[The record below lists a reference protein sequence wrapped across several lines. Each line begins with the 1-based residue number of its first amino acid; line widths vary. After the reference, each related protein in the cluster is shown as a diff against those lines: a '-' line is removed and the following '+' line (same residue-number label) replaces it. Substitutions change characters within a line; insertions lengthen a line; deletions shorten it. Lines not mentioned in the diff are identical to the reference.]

1 MTFSCSQNHFNAAD
15 SRFCRICGEPLPVQ
29 ASQEPKARELLGW
42 RYQVLSELG
51 QGGFGR
57 TYLAQD
63 SNRFNEPCVLKEFA
77 PQVEGE
83 AALQKAEELF
93 AREAGTL
100 YQLQHPQIPRFR
112 ELFRAEWQGRD
123 RLFLV
128 QDYVEGQ
135 TYQEILQT
143 RQPQGQSFSEAEIT
157 ELLLQLLPVL
167 DYIHTFG
174 VIHRDISPDNLI
186 LRQSDRLPVLI
197 DYGGV
202 KQVAARVASIS
213 QRVAVPVVQPGSI
226 TRLGKVGYAP
236 AEQLDHGEVHPHSD
250 LYALAVTS
258 LVLLTGQ
265 EPQALFT
272 AKGDRTRWQRSL
284 KLSPS
289 FTNVLTKMLD
299 PYPGRRYQSA
309 PEVMQAL
316 GKEIEFQPSGQ
327 PHKSIPAFTP
337 DPATRVVSPARA
349 QTSPVLPAAQPN
361 TPKSAAKPTVRKQSG
376 VGRSLAGLALL
387 IAMVGVGWWAGVKW
401 LAPALRSKL
410 PEIIRSTGNQVKPPV
425 KAIAQTQSP
434 DFSKSEQSR
443 KQQIQKER
451 EQLGIDSPFLVN
463 LVNQAFYT
471 QYPELKGQKLGM
483 GAADAQLRTQWDQL
497 ALQYL
502 EQLQGLSSEARSRL
516 GQYTDGDVRDRQA
529 AAAQLNLSSR
539 ALNDLTDAQFFHW
552 FPTVSRQGNLLSQP
566 MGQVW
571 QAIAVDKLQALRSG
585 DALERIEF
593 PADQFSHQVN
603 GTLKP
608 GQSKAYLANFTQNQA
623 LQLKLQ
629 AAGSTR
635 LSVYPP
641 SSKTDALLE
650 DSANTNWSG
659 KLPDTG
665 LYEITIAS
673 DSQNSVSYTLDLA
686 AAEDMT
692 VNPSAVP
699 EN

>member
-1 MTFSCSQNHFNAAD
+1 MT
-15 SRFCRICGEPLPVQ
+15 G
-29 ASQEPKARELLGW
+29 LLGW
-42 RYQVLSELG
+42 RYKVLSELG

-135 TYQEILQT
+135 TYQEISQT
-143 RQPQGQSFSEAEIT
+143 RQQQGQSFSEAEVT

-167 DYIHTFG
+167 DYIHTAG
-174 VIHRDISPDNLI
+174 VIHRDISPDNLM
-186 LRQSDRLPVLI
+186 LRQTDGLPVLI

-213 QRVAVPVVQPGSI
+213 QRVAAPVVQPGAI
-226 TRLGKVGYAP
+226 TRLGKAGYAP

-265 EPQALFT
+265 EPQILFT
-272 AKGDRTRWQRSL
+272 SKGDRTRWQRSL
-284 KLSPS
+284 HLSPTL
-289 FTNVLTKMLD
+289 TNALTKMLD

-316 GKEIEFQPSGQ
+316 GNAIAFKPSGQ
-327 PHKSIPAFTP
+327 PGQPAIPAFTP
-337 DPATRVVSPARA
+337 DPATRVVSPARV
-349 QTSPVLPAAQPN
+349 QTIPVLPAKPN
-361 TPKSAAKPTVRKQSG
+361 TPKPAVRKQSG
-376 VGRSLAGLALL
+376 VGRSLAGLVLL
-387 IAMVGVGWWAGVKW
+387 FTMIGIGWWAGVKW

-410 PEIIRSTGNQVKPPV
+410 PEIIQSTGNRAKPTVKPITANP
-425 KAIAQTQSP
+425 QEP
-434 DFSKSEQSR
+434 DFSQSEQSR
-443 KQQIQKER
+443 KQQIQDLR

-463 LVNQAFYT
+463 LVNQSFYAKH
-471 QYPELKGQKLGM
+471 PELNGQKLDA
-483 GAADAQLRTQWDQL
+483 GAADARLRTEWDQL
-497 ALQYL
+497 AVQSLD
-502 EQLQGLSSEARSRL
+502 QLQGLSSEARSLL
-516 GQYTDGDVRDRQA
+516 GQYTGENVRDRQA
-529 AAAQLNLSSR
+529 AAAQLNLSGR

-552 FPTVSRQGNLLSQP
+552 FPAVSRQGNLLNQP
-566 MGQVW
+566 VGQVW
-571 QAIAVDKLQALRSG
+571 QAIAVDKLKALRSG

-593 PADQFSHQVN
+593 PAENFSHQVS

-641 SSKTDALLE
+641 SSKSRALLE
-650 DSANTNWSG
+650 DSTSTNWSG
-659 KLPDTG
+659 KLTETG
-665 LYEITIAS
+665 LYEITVVA
-673 DSQNSVSYTLDLA
+673 DGKNAVNYTLDLA
-686 AAEDMT
+686 AADKMKANSGQ
-692 VNPSAVP
+692 VL

>member
-1 MTFSCSQNHFNAAD
+1 MTSCSQNHSNAAD
-15 SRFCRICGEPLPVQ
+15 SRFCRICGEALPAQ
-29 ASQEPKARELLGW
+29 TSPKAGELLGW
-42 RYQVLSELG
+42 RYKVLSELG

-93 AREAGTL
+93 EREAGTL

-135 TYQEILQT
+135 TYQELSQT
-143 RQPQGQSFSEAEIT
+143 RQHQGQSFSEAEVT
-157 ELLLQLLPVL
+157 DLLLQLLPVL
-167 DYIHTFG
+167 DYIHTAG

-213 QRVAVPVVQPGSI
+213 QRVVAPVVQPIAI
-226 TRLGKVGYAP
+226 TRLGKLGYAP

-265 EPQALFT
+265 EPQTLF

-284 KLSPS
+284 HLSPRL
-289 FTNVLTKMLD
+289 TQVLTKMLD

-316 GKEIEFQPSGQ
+316 GQAIEFQPSGQ

-349 QTSPVLPAAQPN
+349 QTIPVLSAKPN
-361 TPKSAAKPTVRKQSG
+361 TPKPVVKKQAG

-387 IAMVGVGWWAGVKW
+387 IGMIGVGWWAGVKW

-410 PEIIRSTGNQVKPPV
+410 PEIIRSTGNQAKP
-425 KAIAQTQSP
+425 IAQSNSSNPKAP
-434 DFSKSEQSR
+434 DFSQSEQSR
-443 KQQIQKER
+443 KQQIQDR
-451 EQLGIDSPFLVN
+451 QAQLGIDSPFLVN
-463 LVNQAFYT
+463 LVNQSFYAKH
-471 QYPELKGQKLGM
+471 PELNGQKLGT
-483 GAADAQLRTQWDQL
+483 GAADARFRTEWDKL
-497 ALQYL
+497 ALQSL
-502 EQLQGLSSEARSRL
+502 DQLQGLSSEARSRL
-516 GQYTDGDVRDRQA
+516 GQYTAANVRDRQAA

-552 FPTVSRQGNLLSQP
+552 FPAVSRQGNLLNQAV
-566 MGQVW
+566 GQVW
-571 QAIAVDKLQALRSG
+571 QAIAVDKLKALRSG

-593 PADQFSHQVN
+593 PAENFSHQVN

-608 GQSKAYLANFTQNQA
+608 GQSKAYLASFTQNQA

-629 AAGSTR
+629 AAGSTL

-641 SSKTDALLE
+641 SSKTSALLE
-650 DSANTNWSG
+650 DSTRTNWSG

-673 DSQNSVSYTLDLA
+673 DGQNSVSYTLNLA
-686 AAEDMT
+686 AADDVT
-692 VNPSAVP
+692 VNPGVVP

>member
-1 MTFSCSQNHFNAAD
+1 MTSCSQNHSNAAD
-15 SRFCRICGEPLPVQ
+15 SRFCRICGEALPAQ
-29 ASQEPKARELLGW
+29 TSPKAGELLGW
-42 RYQVLSELG
+42 RYKVLSELG

-93 AREAGTL
+93 EREAGTL

-135 TYQEILQT
+135 TYQELSQT
-143 RQPQGQSFSEAEIT
+143 RQHQGQSFSEAEVT

-167 DYIHTFG
+167 DYIHTAG

-213 QRVAVPVVQPGSI
+213 QRVVAPVVQPIAI
-226 TRLGKVGYAP
+226 TRLGKLGYAP

-265 EPQALFT
+265 EPQTLF

-284 KLSPS
+284 HLSPRL
-289 FTNVLTKMLD
+289 TQVLTKMLD

-316 GKEIEFQPSGQ
+316 GQAIEFQPSGQ

-349 QTSPVLPAAQPN
+349 QTIPVLSAKPN
-361 TPKSAAKPTVRKQSG
+361 TPKPVVKKQAG

-387 IAMVGVGWWAGVKW
+387 IGMIGVGWWAGVKW

-410 PEIIRSTGNQVKPPV
+410 PEIIRSTGNQAKP
-425 KAIAQTQSP
+425 IAQSNSSNPKAP
-434 DFSKSEQSR
+434 DFSQSEQSR
-443 KQQIQKER
+443 KQQIQDR
-451 EQLGIDSPFLVN
+451 QAQLGIDSPFLVN
-463 LVNQAFYT
+463 LVNQSFYAKH
-471 QYPELKGQKLGM
+471 PELNGQKLGT
-483 GAADAQLRTQWDQL
+483 GAADARFRTEWDKL
-497 ALQYL
+497 ALQSL
-502 EQLQGLSSEARSRL
+502 DQLQGLSSEARSRL
-516 GQYTDGDVRDRQA
+516 GQYTAANVRDRQA

-552 FPTVSRQGNLLSQP
+552 FPAVSRQGNLLNQAV
-566 MGQVW
+566 GQVW
-571 QAIAVDKLQALRSG
+571 QAIAVDKLKALRSG

-593 PADQFSHQVN
+593 PAENFSHQVS

-608 GQSKAYLANFTQNQA
+608 GQSKAYLASFTQNQA

-629 AAGSTR
+629 AAGSTL
-635 LSVYPP
+635 LSLYPP
-641 SSKTDALLE
+641 SSKTSALLE
-650 DSANTNWSG
+650 DSTRTNWSG

-673 DSQNSVSYTLDLA
+673 DGQNSVSYTLNLA
-686 AAEDMT
+686 AADH
-692 VNPSAVP
+692 VNL
-699 EN
+699 N

>member
-1 MTFSCSQNHFNAAD
+1 MTSCSQNHSNAAD
-15 SRFCRICGEPLPVQ
+15 SRFCRICGEALPAQ
-29 ASQEPKARELLGW
+29 ASPKAGELLSW
-42 RYQVLSELG
+42 RYRVLSELG

-93 AREAGTL
+93 EREAGTL

-135 TYQEILQT
+135 TYQELSQT
-143 RQPQGQSFSEAEIT
+143 RQQQGQSFSEAEVT
-157 ELLLQLLPVL
+157 DLLLQLLPVL
-167 DYIHTFG
+167 DYIHTAG

-213 QRVAVPVVQPGSI
+213 QRVAAPVVQPGSI
-226 TRLGKVGYAP
+226 TRLGKLGYAP

-265 EPQALFT
+265 EPQTLLT

-284 KLSPS
+284 NLSPRL
-289 FTNVLTKMLD
+289 TQVLTKMLD

-316 GKEIEFQPSGQ
+316 GKAIEFHPSGQ
-327 PHKSIPAFTP
+327 PHKSIPAFMP

-349 QTSPVLPAAQPN
+349 QTIPVLSAKPN
-361 TPKSAAKPTVRKQSG
+361 TPKPVVKPQSG
-376 VGRSLAGLALL
+376 VGRSLAGLVLL
-387 IAMVGVGWWAGVKW
+387 FGMIGVGWWAGVKW

-410 PEIIRSTGNQVKPPV
+410 PEIIRSTGNQIKPPV
-425 KAIAQTQSP
+425 KAIAPTQLP
-434 DFSKSEQSR
+434 DFSNSEQSR
-443 KQQIQKER
+443 KQQIQAR
-451 EQLGIDSPFLVN
+451 QDQLGIDSPFLVN
-463 LVNQAFYT
+463 LVNQAFYAKH
-471 QYPELKGQKLGM
+471 PELNGQKLGT
-483 GAADAQLRTQWDQL
+483 GAADSGLRAEWDEL
-497 ALQYL
+497 ALQFL
-502 EQLQGLSSEARSRL
+502 DQLQGLSSEARSRL

-552 FPTVSRQGNLLSQP
+552 FPAVSRQGNLLNQP

-585 DALERIEF
+585 NALERIEF
-593 PADQFSHQVN
+593 PADQSSYQVN

-608 GQSKAYLANFTQNQA
+608 GQSKAYLASFTQNQA

-641 SSKTDALLE
+641 SRKATAILE
-650 DSANTNWSG
+650 DSTDTNWSG
-659 KLPDTG
+659 KLTETG

-673 DSQNSVSYTLDLA
+673 DSQNSVTYTLDLA
-686 AAEDMT
+686 AADEMT

>member
-1 MTFSCSQNHFNAAD
+1 MTSCSQNHSNAAD
-15 SRFCRICGEPLPVQ
+15 SRFCRICGEALPAQ
-29 ASQEPKARELLGW
+29 TSPKAGELLGW
-42 RYQVLSELG
+42 RYKVLSELG

-93 AREAGTL
+93 EREAGTL

-135 TYQEILQT
+135 TYQELSQT
-143 RQPQGQSFSEAEIT
+143 RQHQGQSFSEAEVT

-167 DYIHTFG
+167 DYIHTAG

-213 QRVAVPVVQPGSI
+213 QRVVAPVVQPIAI
-226 TRLGKVGYAP
+226 TRLGKLGYAP

-265 EPQALFT
+265 EPQTLF

-284 KLSPS
+284 HLSPRL
-289 FTNVLTKMLD
+289 TQVLTKMLD

-316 GKEIEFQPSGQ
+316 GQAIEFQPSGQ

-349 QTSPVLPAAQPN
+349 QTIPVLSAKPN
-361 TPKSAAKPTVRKQSG
+361 TPKPVVKKQAG

-387 IAMVGVGWWAGVKW
+387 IGMIGVGWWAGVKW

-410 PEIIRSTGNQVKPPV
+410 PEIIRSTGNQAKP
-425 KAIAQTQSP
+425 IAQSNSSNPKAP
-434 DFSKSEQSR
+434 DFSQSEQSR
-443 KQQIQKER
+443 KQQIQDR
-451 EQLGIDSPFLVN
+451 QAQLGIDSPFLVN
-463 LVNQAFYT
+463 LVNQSFYAEH
-471 QYPELKGQKLGM
+471 PELNGQKLGT
-483 GAADAQLRTQWDQL
+483 GAADARFRTEWDKL
-497 ALQYL
+497 ALQSL
-502 EQLQGLSSEARSRL
+502 DQLQGLSSEARSRL
-516 GQYTDGDVRDRQA
+516 GQYTAANVRDRQA

-552 FPTVSRQGNLLSQP
+552 FPAVSRQGNLLNQAV
-566 MGQVW
+566 GQVW
-571 QAIAVDKLQALRSG
+571 QAIAVDKLKALRSG

-593 PADQFSHQVN
+593 PTDQFSHQVS

-608 GQSKAYLANFTQNQA
+608 GQSKAYLASFTQNQA

-629 AAGSTR
+629 AAGSTL
-635 LSVYPP
+635 LSLYPP
-641 SSKTDALLE
+641 SSKTSALLE
-650 DSANTNWSG
+650 DSTRTNWSG

-673 DSQNSVSYTLDLA
+673 DGQNSVSYTLNLA
-686 AAEDMT
+686 AADH
-692 VNPSAVP
+692 VNL
-699 EN
+699 N

>member
-1 MTFSCSQNHFNAAD
+1 MTFSCSQNHLNAAD
-15 SRFCRICGEPLPVQ
+15 SRFCRICGEPLPPTQ
-29 ASQEPKARELLGW
+29 SSPKLVAGELLSW

-63 SNRFNEPCVLKEFA
+63 ANRFNESCVLKEFA

-100 YQLQHPQIPRFR
+100 YQLQHSQIPRFR

-135 TYQEILQT
+135 TYQELLQT
-143 RQPQGQSFSEAEIT
+143 RQQQRQSFSETEIT
-157 ELLLQLLPVL
+157 NLLLQLLPVL
-167 DYIHTFG
+167 DYIHTAG

-186 LRQSDRLPVLI
+186 LRQTDRLPVLI

-213 QRVAVPVVQPGSI
+213 QRVAVPMVQSGAI

-258 LVLLTGQ
+258 LVLLSGQ
-265 EPQALFT
+265 EPQTLFT
-272 AKGDRTRWQRSL
+272 AKGDRTRWQQSL
-284 KLSPS
+284 HLSPNL
-289 FTNVLTKMLD
+289 TKVLTKMLD
-299 PYPGRRYQSA
+299 PYPSRRYQSA
-309 PEVMQAL
+309 QEVMQAL
-316 GKEIEFQPSGQ
+316 GKAIEFKPSGQ
-327 PHKSIPAFTP
+327 PYSPSIPAFTP
-337 DPATRVVSPARA
+337 DPATKVVSPARA
-349 QTSPVLPAAQPN
+349 QTIPVLQAKPN
-361 TPKSAAKPTVRKQSG
+361 TPRPAVRKQFGS

-387 IAMVGVGWWAGVKW
+387 ITMIGVGWWAGVKW
-401 LAPALRSKL
+401 LAPALKSKL

-425 KAIAQTQSP
+425 KAIAQTRQETV
-434 DFSKSEQSR
+434 FSKSEQSR
-443 KQQIQKER
+443 KQQIQDR
-451 EQLGIDSPFLVN
+451 LDQLGINSPFLVN
-463 LVNQAFYT
+463 LVNQAFYAKH
-471 QYPELKGQKLGM
+471 PELKGQKLGT
-483 GAADAQLRTQWDQL
+483 GTADSGLRTDWDEL
-497 ALQYL
+497 ALQCL
-502 EQLQGLSSEARSRL
+502 DELQGLSAEARSRL
-516 GQYTDGDVRDRQA
+516 GQYTEEDVRDRQA
-529 AAAQLNLSSR
+529 AAAQLNLSGR

-552 FPTVSRQGNLLSQP
+552 FPTVSRQGNLLNQP
-566 MGQVW
+566 MGQIW
-571 QAIAVDKLQALRSG
+571 QAIAVDKLNALRSG
-585 DALERIEF
+585 AALERIEF
-593 PADQFSHQVN
+593 PSEHFSHQVS

-623 LQLKLQ
+623 LRLKLQ

-635 LSVYPP
+635 LSFYPP
-641 SSKTDALLE
+641 SSKASALLE
-650 DSANTNWSG
+650 DSANPNWSG

-665 LYEITIAS
+665 VYEITIVS
-673 DSQNSVSYTLDLA
+673 DSQDVVNYTLDLA
-686 AAEDMT
+686 AADEMT
-692 VNPSAVP
+692 VNPGAVP

>member
-1 MTFSCSQNHFNAAD
+1 MTSCSQNHSNAAD
-15 SRFCRICGEPLPVQ
+15 SRFCRICGEALPAQ
-29 ASQEPKARELLGW
+29 TSPKAGELLGW
-42 RYQVLSELG
+42 RYKVLSELG

-93 AREAGTL
+93 EREAGTL

-135 TYQEILQT
+135 TYQELSQT
-143 RQPQGQSFSEAEIT
+143 RQHQGQSFSEAEVT
-157 ELLLQLLPVL
+157 DLLLQLLPVL
-167 DYIHTFG
+167 DYIHTAG

-213 QRVAVPVVQPGSI
+213 QRVVAPVVQPIAI
-226 TRLGKVGYAP
+226 TRLGKLGYAP

-265 EPQALFT
+265 EPQTLF

-284 KLSPS
+284 HLSPRL
-289 FTNVLTKMLD
+289 TQVLTKMLD

-316 GKEIEFQPSGQ
+316 GQAIEFQPSGQ

-349 QTSPVLPAAQPN
+349 QTIPVLSAKPN
-361 TPKSAAKPTVRKQSG
+361 TPKPVVKKQAG

-387 IAMVGVGWWAGVKW
+387 IGMIGVGWWAGVKW

-410 PEIIRSTGNQVKPPV
+410 PEIIRSTGNQAKP
-425 KAIAQTQSP
+425 IAQSNSSNPKAP
-434 DFSKSEQSR
+434 DFSQSEQSR
-443 KQQIQKER
+443 KQQIQDR
-451 EQLGIDSPFLVN
+451 QAQLGIDSPFLVN
-463 LVNQAFYT
+463 LVNQSFYAKH
-471 QYPELKGQKLGM
+471 PELNGQKLGT
-483 GAADAQLRTQWDQL
+483 GAADARFRTEWDKL
-497 ALQYL
+497 ALQSL
-502 EQLQGLSSEARSRL
+502 DQLQGLSSEARSRL
-516 GQYTDGDVRDRQA
+516 GQYTAANVRDRQA

-552 FPTVSRQGNLLSQP
+552 FPAVSRQGNLLNQAV
-566 MGQVW
+566 GQVW
-571 QAIAVDKLQALRSG
+571 QAIAVDKLNALRSG

-593 PADQFSHQVN
+593 PAETFSHQVS

-608 GQSKAYLANFTQNQA
+608 GQSKAYLASFTQNQA

-629 AAGSTR
+629 AAGSTL
-635 LSVYPP
+635 LSLYPP
-641 SSKTDALLE
+641 SSKTSALLE
-650 DSANTNWSG
+650 DSTRTNWSG

-673 DSQNSVSYTLDLA
+673 DGQNSVSYTLNLA
-686 AAEDMT
+686 AADDVT
-692 VNPSAVP
+692 VNPGVVP

>member
-1 MTFSCSQNHFNAAD
+1 MTSCSQNHSNAAD
-15 SRFCRICGEPLPVQ
+15 SRFCRICGEALPAQ
-29 ASQEPKARELLGW
+29 TSPKAGELLGW
-42 RYQVLSELG
+42 RYKVLSELG

-93 AREAGTL
+93 EREAGTL

-135 TYQEILQT
+135 TYQELSQT
-143 RQPQGQSFSEAEIT
+143 RQHQGQSFSEAEVT
-157 ELLLQLLPVL
+157 DLLLQLLPVL
-167 DYIHTFG
+167 DYIHTAG

-213 QRVAVPVVQPGSI
+213 QRVVAPVVQPIAI
-226 TRLGKVGYAP
+226 TRLGKLGYAP

-265 EPQALFT
+265 EPQTLF

-284 KLSPS
+284 HLSPRL
-289 FTNVLTKMLD
+289 TQVLTKMLD

-316 GKEIEFQPSGQ
+316 GQAIEFQPSGQ

-349 QTSPVLPAAQPN
+349 QTIPVLSAKPN
-361 TPKSAAKPTVRKQSG
+361 TPKPVVKKQAG

-387 IAMVGVGWWAGVKW
+387 IGMIGVGWWAGVKW

-410 PEIIRSTGNQVKPPV
+410 PEIIRSTGNQAKP
-425 KAIAQTQSP
+425 IAQSNSSNPKAP
-434 DFSKSEQSR
+434 DFSQSEQSR
-443 KQQIQKER
+443 KQQIQDR
-451 EQLGIDSPFLVN
+451 QAQLGIDSPFLVN
-463 LVNQAFYT
+463 LVNQSFYAKH
-471 QYPELKGQKLGM
+471 PELNGQKLGT
-483 GAADAQLRTQWDQL
+483 GAADARFRTEWDKL
-497 ALQYL
+497 ALQSL
-502 EQLQGLSSEARSRL
+502 DQLQGLSSEARSRL
-516 GQYTDGDVRDRQA
+516 GQYTAANVRDRQA

-552 FPTVSRQGNLLSQP
+552 FPAVSRQGNLLNQAV
-566 MGQVW
+566 GQVW

-593 PADQFSHQVN
+593 PAENFSHQVS

-608 GQSKAYLANFTQNQA
+608 GQSKAYLASFTQNQA

-629 AAGSTR
+629 AAGSTL
-635 LSVYPP
+635 LSLYPP
-641 SSKTDALLE
+641 SSKTSALLE
-650 DSANTNWSG
+650 DSTRTNWSG

-673 DSQNSVSYTLDLA
+673 DGQNSVSYTLNLA
-686 AAEDMT
+686 AADDVT
-692 VNPSAVP
+692 VNPGVVP

>member
-1 MTFSCSQNHFNAAD
+1 MTFYCSQNHLNAAD
-15 SRFCRICGEPLPVQ
+15 SRFCRICGEPLPKQ
-29 ASQEPKARELLGW
+29 ASPNPMTGLLGW
-42 RYQVLSELG
+42 RYKVLSELG

-135 TYQEILQT
+135 TYQEISQT
-143 RQPQGQSFSEAEIT
+143 RQQQGQSFSEAEVT

-167 DYIHTFG
+167 DYIHTAG
-174 VIHRDISPDNLI
+174 VIHRDISPDNLM
-186 LRQSDRLPVLI
+186 LRQTDGLPVLI

-213 QRVAVPVVQPGSI
+213 QRVAAPVVQPGAI
-226 TRLGKVGYAP
+226 TRLGKAGYAP

-258 LVLLTGQ
+258 LVLLTGK
-265 EPQALFT
+265 EPQILFT
-272 AKGDRTRWQRSL
+272 SKGDRTRWQRSL
-284 KLSPS
+284 HLSPTL
-289 FTNVLTKMLD
+289 TNALTKMLD

-316 GKEIEFQPSGQ
+316 GNAIAFKPSGQ
-327 PHKSIPAFTP
+327 PGQPAIPAFTP
-337 DPATRVVSPARA
+337 DPATRVVSPARV
-349 QTSPVLPAAQPN
+349 QTIPVLPAKPN
-361 TPKSAAKPTVRKQSG
+361 TPKPAARKQSG
-376 VGRSLAGLALL
+376 VGRSLAGLVLL
-387 IAMVGVGWWAGVKW
+387 FTMIGIGWWAGVKW

-410 PEIIRSTGNQVKPPV
+410 PEIIQSTGNRAKPTVKPITANP
-425 KAIAQTQSP
+425 QEP
-434 DFSKSEQSR
+434 DFSQSEQSR
-443 KQQIQKER
+443 KQQIQDLR

-463 LVNQAFYT
+463 LVNQSFYAKH
-471 QYPELKGQKLGM
+471 PELNGQKLDA
-483 GAADAQLRTQWDQL
+483 GAADARLRTEWDQL
-497 ALQYL
+497 AVQSLD
-502 EQLQGLSSEARSRL
+502 QLQGLSSEARSLL
-516 GQYTDGDVRDRQA
+516 GQYTGENVRDRQA
-529 AAAQLNLSSR
+529 AAAQLNLSGR

-552 FPTVSRQGNLLSQP
+552 FPAVSRQGNLLNQP
-566 MGQVW
+566 VGQVW
-571 QAIAVDKLQALRSG
+571 QAIAVDKLKALRSG

-593 PADQFSHQVN
+593 PAENFSHQVS

-641 SSKTDALLE
+641 SSKSRALLE
-650 DSANTNWSG
+650 DSTSTNWSG
-659 KLPDTG
+659 KLTETG
-665 LYEITIAS
+665 LYEITVVA
-673 DSQNSVSYTLDLA
+673 DGKNAVNYTLDLA
-686 AAEDMT
+686 AADKMKANSGQ
-692 VNPSAVP
+692 VL

>member
-1 MTFSCSQNHFNAAD
+1 MTSCSQNHSNAAD
-15 SRFCRICGEPLPVQ
+15 SRFCRICGEALPAQ
-29 ASQEPKARELLGW
+29 TSPKAGELLGW
-42 RYQVLSELG
+42 RYKVLSELG

-93 AREAGTL
+93 EREAGTL

-135 TYQEILQT
+135 TYQELSQT
-143 RQPQGQSFSEAEIT
+143 RQHQGQSFSEAEVT
-157 ELLLQLLPVL
+157 DLLLQLLPVL
-167 DYIHTFG
+167 DYIHTAG

-213 QRVAVPVVQPGSI
+213 QRVVAPVVQPIAI
-226 TRLGKVGYAP
+226 TRLGKLGYAP

-265 EPQALFT
+265 EPQTLF

-284 KLSPS
+284 HLSPRL
-289 FTNVLTKMLD
+289 TQVLTKMLD

-316 GKEIEFQPSGQ
+316 GQAIEFQPSGQ

-349 QTSPVLPAAQPN
+349 QTIPVLSAKPN
-361 TPKSAAKPTVRKQSG
+361 TPKPVVKKQAG

-387 IAMVGVGWWAGVKW
+387 IGMIGVGWWAGVKW

-410 PEIIRSTGNQVKPPV
+410 PEIIRSTGNQAKP
-425 KAIAQTQSP
+425 IAQSNSSNPKAP
-434 DFSKSEQSR
+434 DFSQSEQSR
-443 KQQIQKER
+443 KQQIQDR
-451 EQLGIDSPFLVN
+451 QAQLGIDSPFLVN
-463 LVNQAFYT
+463 LVNQSFYAKH
-471 QYPELKGQKLGM
+471 PELNGQKLGT
-483 GAADAQLRTQWDQL
+483 GAADARFRTEWDKL
-497 ALQYL
+497 ALQSL
-502 EQLQGLSSEARSRL
+502 DQLQGLSSEARSRL
-516 GQYTDGDVRDRQA
+516 GQYTAANVRDRQA

-552 FPTVSRQGNLLSQP
+552 FPAVSRQGNLLNQAV
-566 MGQVW
+566 GQVW
-571 QAIAVDKLQALRSG
+571 QAIAVDKLKALRSG

-593 PADQFSHQVN
+593 PADQFSHQVS

-608 GQSKAYLANFTQNQA
+608 GQSKAYLASFTQNQA

-629 AAGSTR
+629 AAGSTL
-635 LSVYPP
+635 LSLYPP
-641 SSKTDALLE
+641 SSKTSALLE
-650 DSANTNWSG
+650 DSTRTNWSG

-673 DSQNSVSYTLDLA
+673 DGQNSVSYTLNLA
-686 AAEDMT
+686 AADN
-692 VNPSAVP
+692 VNL
-699 EN
+699 N

>member
-1 MTFSCSQNHFNAAD
+1 MTSCSQNHSNAAD
-15 SRFCRICGEPLPVQ
+15 SRFCRICGEALPAQ
-29 ASQEPKARELLGW
+29 TSPKAGELLGW
-42 RYQVLSELG
+42 RYKVLSELG

-93 AREAGTL
+93 EREAGTL

-135 TYQEILQT
+135 TYQELSQT
-143 RQPQGQSFSEAEIT
+143 RQHQGQSFSEAEVT
-157 ELLLQLLPVL
+157 DLLLQLLPVL
-167 DYIHTFG
+167 DYIHTAG

-213 QRVAVPVVQPGSI
+213 QRVVAPVVQPIAI
-226 TRLGKVGYAP
+226 TRLGKLGYAP

-265 EPQALFT
+265 EPQTLF

-284 KLSPS
+284 HLSPRL
-289 FTNVLTKMLD
+289 TQVLTKMLD

-316 GKEIEFQPSGQ
+316 GQAIEFQPSGQ

-349 QTSPVLPAAQPN
+349 QTIPVLSAKPN
-361 TPKSAAKPTVRKQSG
+361 TPKPVVKKQAG

-387 IAMVGVGWWAGVKW
+387 IGMIGVGWWAGVKW

-410 PEIIRSTGNQVKPPV
+410 PEIIRSTGNQAKP
-425 KAIAQTQSP
+425 IAQSNSSNPKAP
-434 DFSKSEQSR
+434 DFSQSEQSR
-443 KQQIQKER
+443 KQQIQDR
-451 EQLGIDSPFLVN
+451 QAQLGIDSPFLVN
-463 LVNQAFYT
+463 LVNQSFYAKH
-471 QYPELKGQKLGM
+471 PELNGQKLGT
-483 GAADAQLRTQWDQL
+483 GATDARFRTEWDKL
-497 ALQYL
+497 ALQSL
-502 EQLQGLSSEARSRL
+502 DQLQGLSSEARSRL
-516 GQYTDGDVRDRQA
+516 GQYTAANVRDRQA

-552 FPTVSRQGNLLSQP
+552 FPAVSRQGNLLNQAV
-566 MGQVW
+566 GQVW
-571 QAIAVDKLQALRSG
+571 QAIAVDKLKALRSG

-593 PADQFSHQVN
+593 PAENFSHQVS

-608 GQSKAYLANFTQNQA
+608 GQSKAYLASFTQNQA

-629 AAGSTR
+629 AAGSTL
-635 LSVYPP
+635 LSLYPP
-641 SSKTDALLE
+641 SSKTSALLE
-650 DSANTNWSG
+650 DSTRTNWSG

-673 DSQNSVSYTLDLA
+673 DGQNSVSYTLNLA
-686 AAEDMT
+686 AADH
-692 VNPSAVP
+692 VNL
-699 EN
+699 N

>member
-1 MTFSCSQNHFNAAD
+1 MTSCSQNHSNAAD
-15 SRFCRICGEPLPVQ
+15 SRFCRICGEALPAQ
-29 ASQEPKARELLGW
+29 TSPKAGELLGW
-42 RYQVLSELG
+42 RYKVLSELG

-93 AREAGTL
+93 EREAGTL

-135 TYQEILQT
+135 TYQELSQT
-143 RQPQGQSFSEAEIT
+143 RQHQGQSFSEAEVT

-167 DYIHTFG
+167 DYIHTAG

-213 QRVAVPVVQPGSI
+213 QRVVAPVVQPIAI
-226 TRLGKVGYAP
+226 TRLGKLGYAP

-265 EPQALFT
+265 EPQTLF

-284 KLSPS
+284 HLSPRL
-289 FTNVLTKMLD
+289 TQVLTKMLD

-316 GKEIEFQPSGQ
+316 GQAIEFQPSGQ

-349 QTSPVLPAAQPN
+349 QTIPVLSAKPN
-361 TPKSAAKPTVRKQSG
+361 TPKPVVKKQAG

-387 IAMVGVGWWAGVKW
+387 IGMIGVGWWAGVKW

-410 PEIIRSTGNQVKPPV
+410 PEIIRSTGNQAKP
-425 KAIAQTQSP
+425 IAQSNSSNPKAP
-434 DFSKSEQSR
+434 DFSQSEQSR
-443 KQQIQKER
+443 KQQIQDR
-451 EQLGIDSPFLVN
+451 QAQLGIDSPFLVN
-463 LVNQAFYT
+463 LVNQSFYAKH
-471 QYPELKGQKLGM
+471 PELNGQKLGT
-483 GAADAQLRTQWDQL
+483 GAADARFRTEWDKL
-497 ALQYL
+497 ALQSL
-502 EQLQGLSSEARSRL
+502 DQLQGLSSEARSRL
-516 GQYTDGDVRDRQA
+516 GQYTAANVRDRQA

-552 FPTVSRQGNLLSQP
+552 FPAVSRQGNLLNQAV
-566 MGQVW
+566 GQVW
-571 QAIAVDKLQALRSG
+571 QAIAVDKLKALRSG

-593 PADQFSHQVN
+593 PAENFSHQVSD
-603 GTLKP
+603 TLKP
-608 GQSKAYLANFTQNQA
+608 GQSKAYLASFTQNQA

-629 AAGSTR
+629 AAGSTL
-635 LSVYPP
+635 LSLYPP
-641 SSKTDALLE
+641 SSKTSALLE
-650 DSANTNWSG
+650 DSTRTNWSG

-673 DSQNSVSYTLDLA
+673 DGQNSVSYTLNLA
-686 AAEDMT
+686 AADH
-692 VNPSAVP
+692 VNL
-699 EN
+699 N

>member
-1 MTFSCSQNHFNAAD
+1 M
-15 SRFCRICGEPLPVQ
+15 PVQ
-29 ASQEPKARELLGW
+29 VSPKPMAGLLGW

-77 PQVEGE
+77 PQVEGD

-135 TYQEILQT
+135 TYQEISQA
-143 RQPQGQSFSEAEIT
+143 RQQQGQSFSEAEVT
-157 ELLLQLLPVL
+157 DLLRQLLPVL
-167 DYIHTFG
+167 DYIHTAG

-213 QRVAVPVVQPGSI
+213 QRVEVPVVQPGAI
-226 TRLGKVGYAP
+226 TRLGKLGYAP

-265 EPQALFT
+265 EPQILFT

-284 KLSPS
+284 NLSPPL
-289 FTNVLTKMLD
+289 TNVLTKMLD

-316 GKEIEFQPSGQ
+316 GNAIQFKPSIQ
-327 PHKSIPAFTP
+327 PHNSFIPAFTP
-337 DPATRVVSPARA
+337 DLATRVVSPARA
-349 QTSPVLPAAQPN
+349 QTMPVLHPA
-361 TPKSAAKPTVRKQSG
+361 PKPQKPAVRKPSPMR
-376 VGRSLAGLALL
+376 RSLAGLVLL
-387 IAMVGVGWWAGVKW
+387 FSMIGVGWWAGVKW
-401 LAPALRSKL
+401 LAPALKSKL
-410 PEIIRSTGNQVKPPV
+410 PEIIRSRGNPAKPSTQ
-425 KAIAQTQSP
+425 AIAQPQP
-434 DFSKSEQSR
+434 GINFSQSEQSR
-443 KQQIQKER
+443 KQQIQKRR
-451 EQLGIDSPFLVN
+451 EQLGIDSPFWVD
-463 LVNQAFYT
+463 LVNQTFYAKH
-471 QYPELKGQKLGM
+471 PELNGQKLGTR
-483 GAADAQLRTQWDQL
+483 AADSELRTEWDQL
-497 ALQYL
+497 ALEWL

-552 FPTVSRQGNLLSQP
+552 FPAVSRQGNLLNQP
-566 MGQVW
+566 IGQVW
-571 QAIAVDKLQALRSG
+571 QAIAVDKLNALRSG
-585 DALERIEF
+585 DALERIKF
-593 PADQFSHQVN
+593 PAEQSSHQVS

-608 GQSKAYLANFTQNQA
+608 GQSKAYLASLSQNQA

-641 SSKTDALLE
+641 SRKASALLE
-650 DSANTNWSG
+650 DSANTTWSG
-659 KLPDTG
+659 KLTETG
-665 LYEITIAS
+665 LHEITIAS
-673 DSQNSVSYTLDLA
+673 DSQNPISYTLDLA
-686 AAEDMT
+686 VDDEMT
-692 VNPSAVP
+692 VHPSAVP

>member
-1 MTFSCSQNHFNAAD
+1 MTSCSQNHSNAAD
-15 SRFCRICGEPLPVQ
+15 SRFCRICGEALPAQ
-29 ASQEPKARELLGW
+29 TSPKAGELLGW
-42 RYQVLSELG
+42 RYKVLSELG

-93 AREAGTL
+93 EREAGTL

-135 TYQEILQT
+135 TYQELSQT
-143 RQPQGQSFSEAEIT
+143 RQHQGQSFSEAEVT
-157 ELLLQLLPVL
+157 DLLLQLLPVL
-167 DYIHTFG
+167 DYIHTAG

-213 QRVAVPVVQPGSI
+213 QRVVAPVVQPIAI
-226 TRLGKVGYAP
+226 TRLGKLGYAP

-265 EPQALFT
+265 EPQTLF

-284 KLSPS
+284 HLSPRL
-289 FTNVLTKMLD
+289 TQVLTKMLD

-316 GKEIEFQPSGQ
+316 GQAIEFQPSGQ

-349 QTSPVLPAAQPN
+349 QTIPVLSAKPN
-361 TPKSAAKPTVRKQSG
+361 TPKPVVKKQAG

-387 IAMVGVGWWAGVKW
+387 IGMIGVGWWAGVKW

-410 PEIIRSTGNQVKPPV
+410 PEIIRSTGNQAKP
-425 KAIAQTQSP
+425 IAQSNSSNPKAP
-434 DFSKSEQSR
+434 DFSQSEQSR
-443 KQQIQKER
+443 KQQIQDR
-451 EQLGIDSPFLVN
+451 QAQLGIDSPFLVN
-463 LVNQAFYT
+463 LVNQSFYAKH
-471 QYPELKGQKLGM
+471 PELNGQKLGT
-483 GAADAQLRTQWDQL
+483 GAADARFRTEWDKL
-497 ALQYL
+497 ALQSL
-502 EQLQGLSSEARSRL
+502 DQLQGLSSEARSRL
-516 GQYTDGDVRDRQA
+516 GQYTAANVRDRQA

-552 FPTVSRQGNLLSQP
+552 FPAVSRQGNLLNQAV
-566 MGQVW
+566 GQVW
-571 QAIAVDKLQALRSG
+571 QAIAVDKLKALRSG

-593 PADQFSHQVN
+593 PADQFSHQVS

-608 GQSKAYLANFTQNQA
+608 GQSKAYLASFTQNQA

-629 AAGSTR
+629 AAGSTL
-635 LSVYPP
+635 LSLYPP
-641 SSKTDALLE
+641 SSKTSALLE
-650 DSANTNWSG
+650 DSTRTNWSG

-673 DSQNSVSYTLDLA
+673 DGQNSVSYTLNLA
-686 AAEDMT
+686 AADH
-692 VNPSAVP
+692 VNL
-699 EN
+699 N

>member
-15 SRFCRICGEPLPVQ
+15 SRFCRICGEPLTIPS
-29 ASQEPKARELLGW
+29 SQKPTARELLGW

-135 TYQEILQT
+135 TYQELLQT
-143 RQPQGQSFSEAEIT
+143 RQPQGQHFSEAEIID
-157 ELLLQLLPVL
+157 LLRQLLPVL
-167 DYIHTFG
+167 HYIHTAG

-186 LRQSDRLPVLI
+186 LRHSDRLPVLI

-213 QRVAVPVVQPGSI
+213 QPVAVPVVQPGAI

-265 EPQALFT
+265 EPQTLFT
-272 AKGDRTRWQRSL
+272 SKGDRTRWQRSL
-284 KLSPS
+284 KLSPNL
-289 FTNVLTKMLD
+289 TNVLTKMLD
-299 PYPGRRYQSA
+299 PYPSRRYQSA

-316 GKEIEFQPSGQ
+316 GTAIEFKPSGS
-327 PHKSIPAFTP
+327 PHRPSTPAFTP

-349 QTSPVLPAAQPN
+349 QTMPVLPAAK
-361 TPKSAAKPTVRKQSG
+361 PKMSKPAGQHSG
-376 VGRSLAGLALL
+376 MGRSLAGLALL
-387 IAMVGVGWWAGVKW
+387 ITMIGVGWWAGVKW
-401 LAPALRSKL
+401 LAPALKSKL

-425 KAIAQTQSP
+425 KAIAQTRQP
-434 DFSKSEQSR
+434 NFSTSEQSR
-443 KQQIQKER
+443 KQQIQELQ
-451 EQLGIDSPFLVN
+451 EQLGIDSAFLVN
-463 LVNQAFYT
+463 LVNQAFYAKR
-471 QYPELKGQKLGM
+471 PELNGQKLSTGT
-483 GAADAQLRTQWDQL
+483 ADAGLRTEWDQL
-497 ALQYL
+497 ALECL
-502 EQLQGLSSEARSRL
+502 KQLQGLSSEARSRL
-516 GQYTDGDVRDRQA
+516 GQYTVDNVRDRQA
-529 AAAQLNLSSR
+529 VAAQLNLSSR

-552 FPTVSRQGNLLSQP
+552 FPEASRQENLLNKP
-566 MGQVW
+566 IGQVW

-585 DALERIEF
+585 AVLEQIEF
-593 PADQFSHQVN
+593 SAEQSSHQVN

-608 GQSKAYLANFTQNQA
+608 GQSKAYLASFTQNQA

-641 SSKTDALLE
+641 NRKAAALLE
-650 DSANTNWSG
+650 DSTHTNWSG
-659 KLPDTG
+659 KLLDTG

-673 DSQNSVSYTLDLA
+673 DSQNPLSYTLNLA
-686 AAEDMT
+686 AADEMT
-692 VNPSAVP
+692 VNLGALP

>member
-1 MTFSCSQNHFNAAD
+1 MTFYCSQNHLNAAD
-15 SRFCRICGEPLPVQ
+15 SRFCRICGEPLPKQ
-29 ASQEPKARELLGW
+29 ASPNPMTGLLGW
-42 RYQVLSELG
+42 RYKVLSELG

-135 TYQEILQT
+135 TYQEISQT
-143 RQPQGQSFSEAEIT
+143 RQQQGQSFSEAEVT

-167 DYIHTFG
+167 DYIHTAG
-174 VIHRDISPDNLI
+174 VIHRDISPDNLM
-186 LRQSDRLPVLI
+186 LRQTDGLPVLI

-213 QRVAVPVVQPGSI
+213 QRVAAPVVQPGAI
-226 TRLGKVGYAP
+226 TRLGKAGYAP

-258 LVLLTGQ
+258 LVLLTGK
-265 EPQALFT
+265 EPQILFT
-272 AKGDRTRWQRSL
+272 SKGDRTRWQRSL
-284 KLSPS
+284 HLSPTL
-289 FTNVLTKMLD
+289 TNVLTKMLD

-316 GKEIEFQPSGQ
+316 GNAIAFKPSGQ
-327 PHKSIPAFTP
+327 PGQPAIPAFTP
-337 DPATRVVSPARA
+337 DPATRVVSPARV
-349 QTSPVLPAAQPN
+349 QTIPVLPAKPN
-361 TPKSAAKPTVRKQSG
+361 TPKPAARKQSG
-376 VGRSLAGLALL
+376 VGRSLAGLVLL
-387 IAMVGVGWWAGVKW
+387 FTMIGIGWWAGVKW

-410 PEIIRSTGNQVKPPV
+410 PEIIQSTGNRAKPTVKPITANP
-425 KAIAQTQSP
+425 QEP
-434 DFSKSEQSR
+434 DFSQSEQSR
-443 KQQIQKER
+443 KHQIQDLR

-463 LVNQAFYT
+463 LVNQSFYAKH
-471 QYPELKGQKLGM
+471 PELNGQKLDA
-483 GAADAQLRTQWDQL
+483 GAADARLRTEWDQL
-497 ALQYL
+497 AVQSL

-516 GQYTDGDVRDRQA
+516 GQYTGENVRDRQA
-529 AAAQLNLSSR
+529 AAAQLNLSGR

-552 FPTVSRQGNLLSQP
+552 FPAVSRQGNLLNQP

-571 QAIAVDKLQALRSG
+571 QAIAVDKLKALRSG

-593 PADQFSHQVN
+593 SAENFSHQVS

-608 GQSKAYLANFTQNQA
+608 GQSKAYLASFTQNQA
-623 LQLKLQ
+623 LKLKLQ

-641 SSKTDALLE
+641 SSKSRALLE
-650 DSANTNWSG
+650 DSTSTNWSG
-659 KLPDTG
+659 KLTETG
-665 LYEITIAS
+665 LYEITVVA
-673 DSQNSVSYTLDLA
+673 DGKNAVNYTLDLA
-686 AAEDMT
+686 AADKMKANSGE
-692 VNPSAVP
+692 VL

>member
-1 MTFSCSQNHFNAAD
+1 MTSCSQNHSNAAD
-15 SRFCRICGEPLPVQ
+15 SRFCRICGEALPAQ
-29 ASQEPKARELLGW
+29 TSPKAGELLGW
-42 RYQVLSELG
+42 RYKVLSELG

-93 AREAGTL
+93 EREAGTL

-135 TYQEILQT
+135 TYQELSQT
-143 RQPQGQSFSEAEIT
+143 RQHQGQSFSEAEVT

-167 DYIHTFG
+167 DYIHTAG

-213 QRVAVPVVQPGSI
+213 QRVVAPVVQPIAI
-226 TRLGKVGYAP
+226 TRLGKLGYAP

-265 EPQALFT
+265 EPQTLF

-284 KLSPS
+284 HLSPRL
-289 FTNVLTKMLD
+289 TQVLTKMLD

-316 GKEIEFQPSGQ
+316 GQAIEFQPSGQ

-349 QTSPVLPAAQPN
+349 QTIPVLSAKPN
-361 TPKSAAKPTVRKQSG
+361 TPKPVVKKQAG

-387 IAMVGVGWWAGVKW
+387 IGMIGVGWWAGVKW

-410 PEIIRSTGNQVKPPV
+410 PEIIRSTGNQAKP
-425 KAIAQTQSP
+425 IAQSNSSNPKAP
-434 DFSKSEQSR
+434 DFSQSEQSR
-443 KQQIQKER
+443 KQQIQDR
-451 EQLGIDSPFLVN
+451 QAQLGIDSPFLVN
-463 LVNQAFYT
+463 LVNQSFYAEH
-471 QYPELKGQKLGM
+471 PELNGQKLGT
-483 GAADAQLRTQWDQL
+483 GAADARFRTEWDKL
-497 ALQYL
+497 ALQSL
-502 EQLQGLSSEARSRL
+502 DQLQGLSSEARSRL
-516 GQYTDGDVRDRQA
+516 GQYTAANVRDRQA

-552 FPTVSRQGNLLSQP
+552 FPAVSRQGNLLNQAV
-566 MGQVW
+566 GQVW
-571 QAIAVDKLQALRSG
+571 QAIAVDKLNALRSG

-593 PADQFSHQVN
+593 PAETFSHQVS

-608 GQSKAYLANFTQNQA
+608 GQSKAYLASFTQNQA

-629 AAGSTR
+629 AAGSTL

-641 SSKTDALLE
+641 SSKTSALLE
-650 DSANTNWSG
+650 DSTRTNWSG

-673 DSQNSVSYTLDLA
+673 DGQNSVSYTLNLA
-686 AAEDMT
+686 AADH
-692 VNPSAVP
+692 VNL
-699 EN
+699 N

>member
-1 MTFSCSQNHFNAAD
+1 MTFYCSQNHLNAAD
-15 SRFCRICGEPLPVQ
+15 SRFCRICGEPLPKQ
-29 ASQEPKARELLGW
+29 ASPKPITGLLGW
-42 RYQVLSELG
+42 RYKVLSELG

-63 SNRFNEPCVLKEFA
+63 ANRFNESCVLKEFA

-93 AREAGTL
+93 EREAGTL

-135 TYQEILQT
+135 TYQEISQT
-143 RQPQGQSFSEAEIT
+143 RQQQGRSFSEAEVT

-167 DYIHTFG
+167 DYIHTAG

-213 QRVAVPVVQPGSI
+213 QRVQAPVVQPGAI
-226 TRLGKVGYAP
+226 TRLGKLGYAP

-265 EPQALFT
+265 EPQTLFT
-272 AKGDRTRWQRSL
+272 SKGDRTRWQRSL
-284 KLSPS
+284 HLSPRL
-289 FTNVLTKMLD
+289 TQVLTKMLD
-299 PYPGRRYQSA
+299 PYPDRRYQSA

-316 GKEIEFQPSGQ
+316 GNAIEFQPSGQ
-327 PHKSIPAFTP
+327 PGQPAIPAFTP

-349 QTSPVLPAAQPN
+349 RTMPMLPAAKPN
-361 TPKSAAKPTVRKQSG
+361 LPTPTARKQADSRW
-376 VGRSLAGLALL
+376 RSLAGLVLL
-387 IAMVGVGWWAGVKW
+387 FGMIGVGWWAGVKW

-410 PEIIRSTGNQVKPPV
+410 PEIIRSTGNQAKPIVKS
-425 KAIAQTQSP
+425 SP
-434 DFSKSEQSR
+434 STSQEPNFSQSEQSR
-443 KQQIQKER
+443 KQQIQDR
-451 EQLGIDSPFLVN
+451 QNQLGIDSPFLVN
-463 LVNQAFYT
+463 LVNQTFYAKH
-471 QYPELKGQKLGM
+471 PELNGQKLGT
-483 GAADAQLRTQWDQL
+483 GTAEARLRTEWDEL
-497 ALQYL
+497 ALQSL
-502 EQLQGLSSEARSRL
+502 DQLQGLSAEARSRL
-516 GQYTDGDVRDRQA
+516 GQYTAENVRDRQA
-529 AAAQLNLSSR
+529 AAAQLNLSGR

-552 FPTVSRQGNLLSQP
+552 FPAVSRQGNLLNQP
-566 MGQVW
+566 VGQVW
-571 QAIAVDKLQALRSG
+571 QAIALDKLKALRSSET
-585 DALERIEF
+585 LERIEF
-593 PADQFSHQVN
+593 PAENFSHQVS
-603 GTLKP
+603 GTLNP

-623 LQLKLQ
+623 LQLKLR

-635 LSVYPP
+635 LSMYPP
-641 SSKTDALLE
+641 SSKASALLE
-650 DSANTNWSG
+650 DSTNTNWSG
-659 KLPDTG
+659 TLTETG
-665 LYEITIAS
+665 LYEITIVA
-673 DSQNSVSYTLDLA
+673 DGKDAVNYTLDLA
-686 AAEDMT
+686 AADEMT
-692 VNPSAVP
+692 VNPGAVP

>member
-1 MTFSCSQNHFNAAD
+1 MAGD
-15 SRFCRICGEPLPVQ
+15 
-29 ASQEPKARELLGW
+29 LLSW
-42 RYQVLSELG
+42 RYKVLNELG

-128 QDYVEGQ
+128 QDYVEGR
-135 TYQEILQT
+135 TYQELLHT
-143 RQPQGQSFSEAEIT
+143 RQQQGQSFSEAEIT
-157 ELLLQLLPVL
+157 DLLLQLLPVL
-167 DYIHTFG
+167 DYIHTAG

-186 LRQSDRLPVLI
+186 LRQTDCLPVLI

-213 QRVAVPVVQPGSI
+213 QRVAAPVVQPGAI

-284 KLSPS
+284 KLSPKL
-289 FTNVLTKMLD
+289 THVLTKMLD
-299 PYPGRRYQSA
+299 PYPSRRYQSA

-316 GKEIEFQPSGQ
+316 GKAIEFQPNGQ
-327 PHKSIPAFTP
+327 PHNPSIPAFTP

-349 QTSPVLPAAQPN
+349 QTIPMLQPQPKTPRPA
-361 TPKSAAKPTVRKQSG
+361 VREQSG
-376 VGRSLAGLALL
+376 SIGRSLAGLGLL
-387 IAMVGVGWWAGVKW
+387 LGMIGVGWWVGVKW
-401 LAPALRSKL
+401 LAPALKSKL

-425 KAIAQTQSP
+425 KAIAQTLQP
-434 DFSKSEQSR
+434 NFSQSEQSR
-443 KQQIQKER
+443 KQQMQDR
-451 EQLGIDSPFLVN
+451 RDQLGIDSPFLVN
-463 LVNQAFYT
+463 LVNQAFYAKH
-471 QYPELKGQKLGM
+471 PELNGQKLGT
-483 GAADAQLRTQWDQL
+483 GAADSGLRTAWDQL

-516 GQYTDGDVRDRQA
+516 GQYTEENVRDRQA

-552 FPTVSRQGNLLSQP
+552 FPTVSRQANLLTQP

-571 QAIAVDKLQALRSG
+571 QAIAVDKLKALRSG
-585 DALERIEF
+585 AALERIEF
-593 PADQFSHQVN
+593 PAEQFSHQVN

-608 GQSKAYLANFTQNQA
+608 GQSKAYLASFTQNQA
-623 LQLKLQ
+623 LRLKLQ

-641 SSKTDALLE
+641 SSKAAALLE

-659 KLPDTG
+659 KLPETG

-673 DSQNSVSYTLDLA
+673 DSQNPVSYTLDLSA
-686 AAEDMT
+686 ADEMT
-692 VNPSAVP
+692 VNPGAVP

>member
-1 MTFSCSQNHFNAAD
+1 MA
-15 SRFCRICGEPLPVQ
+15 G
-29 ASQEPKARELLGW
+29 ELLGW
-42 RYQVLSELG
+42 RYQVLRELG

-123 RLFLV
+123 RIFLV

-135 TYQEILQT
+135 TYQELLQT
-143 RQPQGQSFSEAEIT
+143 RQRQGQSFSEAEIT
-157 ELLLQLLPVL
+157 DLLLQLLPVL
-167 DYIHTFG
+167 DYIHTAG

-186 LRQSDRLPVLI
+186 CRPTDGLPVLI

-213 QRVAVPVVQPGSI
+213 QRVVAPVQLQPGPI

-250 LYALAVTS
+250 FYALAVTS

-272 AKGDRTRWQRSL
+272 SKGDRTRWQQSL
-284 KLSPS
+284 KLSPNL
-289 FTNVLTKMLD
+289 TNVLTKMLD
-299 PYPGRRYQSA
+299 PYPSRRYQSA
-309 PEVMQAL
+309 QAVMQAL
-316 GKEIEFQPSGQ
+316 GAIAAQPLGGHQ
-327 PHKSIPAFTP
+327 NQSIPAFTP
-337 DPATRVVSPARA
+337 DLATKVVSPARA
-349 QTSPVLPAAQPN
+349 QTIPVLQPKPN
-361 TPKSAAKPTVRKQSG
+361 TPKTAVRKFGS
-376 VGRSLAGLALL
+376 VWRPTAGLVLL
-387 IAMVGVGWWAGVKW
+387 LAMVGVGWWAGVKW
-401 LAPALRSKL
+401 LAPALKSKL
-410 PEIIRSTGNQVKPPV
+410 PDIIRSTGNQVKPPV
-425 KAIAQTQSP
+425 KSISP
-434 DFSKSEQSR
+434 NRQESDFSKSEQSR
-443 KQQIQKER
+443 KQQIQDLR
-451 EQLGIDSPFLVN
+451 DQLGINSPFLVN
-463 LVNQAFYT
+463 LVNQAFYAKH
-471 QYPELKGQKLGM
+471 PELNGQKLGT
-483 GAADAQLRTQWDQL
+483 GKADAGLRAEWDEL
-497 ALQYL
+497 ALQFL
-502 EQLQGLSSEARSRL
+502 NQLQGVGSEARSRL
-516 GQYTDGDVRDRQA
+516 GQYTEDTVRDRQA

-552 FPTVSRQGNLLSQP
+552 FPTVSRQENLLSQP
-566 MGQVW
+566 IGQLW
-571 QAIAVDKLQALRSG
+571 QAIAVDKLNALRSG
-585 DALERIEF
+585 VALERIEF
-593 PADQFSHQVN
+593 PADNFSHQVS

-608 GQSKAYLANFTQNQA
+608 GQSKAYVASFTQNQA
-623 LQLKLQ
+623 LRLKLQ

-641 SSKTDALLE
+641 SSKASALLE
-650 DSANTNWSG
+650 DSSSTDWSG

-665 LYEITIAS
+665 LYEITVAS
-673 DSQNSVSYTLDLA
+673 DSQNSVSYTLDLSA
-686 AAEDMT
+686 ADEVD
-692 VNPSAVP
+692 VNPGAVSG
-699 EN
+699 N

>member
-1 MTFSCSQNHFNAAD
+1 ML
-15 SRFCRICGEPLPVQ
+15 G
-29 ASQEPKARELLGW
+29 ELLSW
-42 RYQVLSELG
+42 RYKVLSELG

-135 TYQEILQT
+135 TYQEISQN
-143 RQPQGQSFSEAEIT
+143 RQQQGQNFSEAEIT
-157 ELLLQLLPVL
+157 DLLLQLLPVL
-167 DYIHTFG
+167 DYIHTAG

-186 LRQSDRLPVLI
+186 LRQTDRLPVLI

-213 QRVAVPVVQPGSI
+213 QRVAAPVVQPGSI
-226 TRLGKVGYAP
+226 TRLGKLGYAP

-265 EPQALFT
+265 EPQTLFT

-284 KLSPS
+284 NLSPRL
-289 FTNVLTKMLD
+289 TNVLTKMLD

-316 GKEIEFQPSGQ
+316 GKAIEFQPSGQ
-327 PHKSIPAFTP
+327 PHPPSIPAFTL

-349 QTSPVLPAAQPN
+349 QTIPVLQPQPE
-361 TPKSAAKPTVRKQSG
+361 TPRPSVRKQSG
-376 VGRSLAGLALL
+376 SIGRSLAGLGLL
-387 IAMVGVGWWAGVKW
+387 LGMIGIGWWAGVKW
-401 LAPALRSKL
+401 LAPALKSKL
-410 PEIIRSTGNQVKPPV
+410 PEIIRSSGNQANPSTQ
-425 KAIAQTQSP
+425 AIAQPQQGIG
-434 DFSKSEQSR
+434 FSQLEQSR
-443 KQQIQKER
+443 KQQIQDR
-451 EQLGIDSPFLVN
+451 RDQLGVNSPFLVS
-463 LVNQAFYT
+463 LVNQVFYAKH
-471 QYPELKGQKLGM
+471 PELNGQKLGKA
-483 GAADAQLRTQWDQL
+483 AADGGLRTEWDQL
-497 ALQYL
+497 ALQCL
-502 EQLQGLSSEARSRL
+502 DQLQGLSSEARSRL

-529 AAAQLNLSSR
+529 AAAQLNLSGR
-539 ALNDLTDAQFFHW
+539 ALNDLTDAQFFNW
-552 FPTVSRQGNLLSQP
+552 FPTVSRQGNLLNQP
-566 MGQVW
+566 IGQVW
-571 QAIAVDKLQALRSG
+571 QAIAVDKLKALRSG

-593 PADQFSHQVN
+593 PAEHFSHQVS

-608 GQSKAYLANFTQNQA
+608 GQSKAYLASFTQKQA

-629 AAGSTR
+629 AAGSTL

-641 SSKTDALLE
+641 SRKAAALLE

-659 KLPDTG
+659 NLPDTG
-665 LYEITIAS
+665 LYEITVVAAGK
-673 DSQNSVSYTLDLA
+673 DTVNYTLELA
-686 AAEDMT
+686 AADEMT
-692 VNPSAVP
+692 LNPGAVP

>member
-1 MTFSCSQNHFNAAD
+1 MTSCSQNHSNAAD
-15 SRFCRICGEPLPVQ
+15 SRFCRICGEALPAQ
-29 ASQEPKARELLGW
+29 TSPKAGELLGW
-42 RYQVLSELG
+42 RYKVLSELG

-93 AREAGTL
+93 EREAGTL

-135 TYQEILQT
+135 TYQELSQT
-143 RQPQGQSFSEAEIT
+143 RQHQGQSFSEAEVT
-157 ELLLQLLPVL
+157 DLLLQLLPVL
-167 DYIHTFG
+167 DYIHTAG

-213 QRVAVPVVQPGSI
+213 QRVVAPVVQPIAI
-226 TRLGKVGYAP
+226 TRLGKLGYAP

-265 EPQALFT
+265 EPQTLF

-284 KLSPS
+284 HLSPRL
-289 FTNVLTKMLD
+289 TQVLTKMLD

-316 GKEIEFQPSGQ
+316 GQAIEFQPSGQ

-349 QTSPVLPAAQPN
+349 QTIPVLSAKPN
-361 TPKSAAKPTVRKQSG
+361 TPKPVVKKQAG

-387 IAMVGVGWWAGVKW
+387 IGMIGVGWWAGVKW

-410 PEIIRSTGNQVKPPV
+410 PEIIRSTGNQAKP
-425 KAIAQTQSP
+425 IAQSNSSNPKAP
-434 DFSKSEQSR
+434 DFSQSEQSR
-443 KQQIQKER
+443 KQQIQDR
-451 EQLGIDSPFLVN
+451 QAQLGIDSPFLVN
-463 LVNQAFYT
+463 LVNQSFYAKH
-471 QYPELKGQKLGM
+471 PELNGQKLGT
-483 GAADAQLRTQWDQL
+483 GAADARFRTEWDKL
-497 ALQYL
+497 ALQSL
-502 EQLQGLSSEARSRL
+502 DQLQGLSSEARSRL
-516 GQYTDGDVRDRQA
+516 GQYTAANVRDRQA

-552 FPTVSRQGNLLSQP
+552 FPAVSRQGNLLNQAV
-566 MGQVW
+566 GQVW
-571 QAIAVDKLQALRSG
+571 QAIAVDKLKALRSG

-593 PADQFSHQVN
+593 PAENFSHQVS

-608 GQSKAYLANFTQNQA
+608 GQSKAYLASFTQNQA

-629 AAGSTR
+629 AAGSTL
-635 LSVYPP
+635 LSLYPP
-641 SSKTDALLE
+641 SSKTSALLE
-650 DSANTNWSG
+650 DSTRTNWSG

-673 DSQNSVSYTLDLA
+673 DGQNSVSYTLNLA
-686 AAEDMT
+686 AADH
-692 VNPSAVP
+692 VNL
-699 EN
+699 N

>member
-1 MTFSCSQNHFNAAD
+1 MTSCSQNHSNAAD
-15 SRFCRICGEPLPVQ
+15 SRFCRICGEALPAQ
-29 ASQEPKARELLGW
+29 TSPKAGELLGW
-42 RYQVLSELG
+42 RYKVLSELG

-93 AREAGTL
+93 EREAGTL

-135 TYQEILQT
+135 TYQELSQT
-143 RQPQGQSFSEAEIT
+143 RQHQGQSFSEAEVT
-157 ELLLQLLPVL
+157 DLLLQLLPVL
-167 DYIHTFG
+167 DYIHTAG

-213 QRVAVPVVQPGSI
+213 QRVVAPVVQPIAI
-226 TRLGKVGYAP
+226 TRLGKLGYAP

-265 EPQALFT
+265 EPQTLF

-284 KLSPS
+284 HLSPRL
-289 FTNVLTKMLD
+289 TQVLTKMLD

-316 GKEIEFQPSGQ
+316 GQAIEFQPSGQ

-349 QTSPVLPAAQPN
+349 QTIPVLSAKPN
-361 TPKSAAKPTVRKQSG
+361 TPKPVVKKQAG

-387 IAMVGVGWWAGVKW
+387 IGMIGVGWWAGVKW

-410 PEIIRSTGNQVKPPV
+410 PEIIRSTGNQAKP
-425 KAIAQTQSP
+425 IAQSNSSNPKAP
-434 DFSKSEQSR
+434 DFSQSEQSR
-443 KQQIQKER
+443 KQQIQDR
-451 EQLGIDSPFLVN
+451 QAQLGIDSPFLVN
-463 LVNQAFYT
+463 LVNQSFYAKH
-471 QYPELKGQKLGM
+471 PELNGQKLGT
-483 GAADAQLRTQWDQL
+483 GAADARFRTEWDKL
-497 ALQYL
+497 ALQSL
-502 EQLQGLSSEARSRL
+502 DQLQGLSSEARSRL
-516 GQYTDGDVRDRQA
+516 GQYTAANVRDRQA

-552 FPTVSRQGNLLSQP
+552 FPAVSRQGNLLNQAV
-566 MGQVW
+566 GQVW
-571 QAIAVDKLQALRSG
+571 QAIAVDKLNALRSG

-593 PADQFSHQVN
+593 PADQFSHQVS

-608 GQSKAYLANFTQNQA
+608 GQSKAYLASFTQNQA

-629 AAGSTR
+629 AAGSTL
-635 LSVYPP
+635 LSLYPP
-641 SSKTDALLE
+641 SSKTSALLE
-650 DSANTNWSG
+650 DSTRTNWSG

-673 DSQNSVSYTLDLA
+673 DGQNSVSYTLNLA
-686 AAEDMT
+686 AADN
-692 VNPSAVP
+692 VNL
-699 EN
+699 N

>member
-1 MTFSCSQNHFNAAD
+1 MT
-15 SRFCRICGEPLPVQ
+15 G
-29 ASQEPKARELLGW
+29 LLGW
-42 RYQVLSELG
+42 RYKVLSELG

-135 TYQEILQT
+135 TYQEISQT
-143 RQPQGQSFSEAEIT
+143 RQQQGQSFSEAEVT

-167 DYIHTFG
+167 DYIHTAG
-174 VIHRDISPDNLI
+174 VIHRDISPDNLM
-186 LRQSDRLPVLI
+186 LRQTDGLPVLI

-213 QRVAVPVVQPGSI
+213 QRVAAPVVQPGAI
-226 TRLGKVGYAP
+226 TRLGKAGYAP

-258 LVLLTGQ
+258 LVLLTGK
-265 EPQALFT
+265 EPQILFT
-272 AKGDRTRWQRSL
+272 SKGDRTRWQRSL
-284 KLSPS
+284 HLSPTL
-289 FTNVLTKMLD
+289 TNVLTKMLD

-316 GKEIEFQPSGQ
+316 GNAIAFKPSGQ
-327 PHKSIPAFTP
+327 PGQPAIPAFTP
-337 DPATRVVSPARA
+337 DPATRVVSPARV
-349 QTSPVLPAAQPN
+349 QTIPVLPAKPN
-361 TPKSAAKPTVRKQSG
+361 TPKPAVRKQSG
-376 VGRSLAGLALL
+376 VGRSLAGLVLL
-387 IAMVGVGWWAGVKW
+387 FTMIGIGWWAGVKW
-401 LAPALRSKL
+401 LAPALKSKL
-410 PEIIRSTGNQVKPPV
+410 PEIIQSTGNRAKPTVKPITANP
-425 KAIAQTQSP
+425 QEP
-434 DFSKSEQSR
+434 DFSQSEQSR
-443 KQQIQKER
+443 KHQIQDLR

-463 LVNQAFYT
+463 LVNQSFYAKH
-471 QYPELKGQKLGM
+471 PELNGQKLDA
-483 GAADAQLRTQWDQL
+483 GAADARLRTEWDQL
-497 ALQYL
+497 AVQSL

-516 GQYTDGDVRDRQA
+516 GQYTGENVRDRQA
-529 AAAQLNLSSR
+529 AAAQLNLSGR

-552 FPTVSRQGNLLSQP
+552 FPAVSRQGNLLNQP

-571 QAIAVDKLQALRSG
+571 QAIAVDKLKALRSG

-593 PADQFSHQVN
+593 SAENFSHQVS

-608 GQSKAYLANFTQNQA
+608 GQSKAYLASFTQNQA
-623 LQLKLQ
+623 LKLKLQ

-641 SSKTDALLE
+641 SSKSRALLE
-650 DSANTNWSG
+650 DSTSTNWSG
-659 KLPDTG
+659 KLTETG
-665 LYEITIAS
+665 LYEITVVA
-673 DSQNSVSYTLDLA
+673 DGKNAVNYTLDLA
-686 AAEDMT
+686 AADKMKANSGE
-692 VNPSAVP
+692 VL

>member
-1 MTFSCSQNHFNAAD
+1 MTSCSQNHSNAAD
-15 SRFCRICGEPLPVQ
+15 SRFCRICGEALPAQ
-29 ASQEPKARELLGW
+29 TSPKAGELLGW
-42 RYQVLSELG
+42 RYKVLSELG

-93 AREAGTL
+93 EREAGTL

-135 TYQEILQT
+135 TYQELSQT
-143 RQPQGQSFSEAEIT
+143 RQHQGQSFSEAEVT

-167 DYIHTFG
+167 DYIHTAG

-213 QRVAVPVVQPGSI
+213 QRVVAPVVQPIAI
-226 TRLGKVGYAP
+226 TRLGKLGYAP

-265 EPQALFT
+265 EPQTLF

-284 KLSPS
+284 HLSPRL
-289 FTNVLTKMLD
+289 TQVLTKMLD

-316 GKEIEFQPSGQ
+316 GQAIEFQPSGQ

-349 QTSPVLPAAQPN
+349 QTIPVLSAKPN
-361 TPKSAAKPTVRKQSG
+361 TPKPVVKKQAG

-387 IAMVGVGWWAGVKW
+387 IGMIGVGWWAGVKW

-410 PEIIRSTGNQVKPPV
+410 PEIIRSTGNQAKP
-425 KAIAQTQSP
+425 IAQSNSSNPKAP
-434 DFSKSEQSR
+434 DFSQSEQSR
-443 KQQIQKER
+443 KQQIQDR
-451 EQLGIDSPFLVN
+451 QAQLGIDSPFLVN
-463 LVNQAFYT
+463 LVNQSFYAKH
-471 QYPELKGQKLGM
+471 PELNGQKLGT
-483 GAADAQLRTQWDQL
+483 GAADARFRTEWDKL
-497 ALQYL
+497 ALQSL
-502 EQLQGLSSEARSRL
+502 DQLQGLSSEARSRL
-516 GQYTDGDVRDRQA
+516 GQYTAANVRDRQA

-552 FPTVSRQGNLLSQP
+552 FPAVSRQGNLLNQAV
-566 MGQVW
+566 GQVW
-571 QAIAVDKLQALRSG
+571 QAIAVDKLKALRSG

-593 PADQFSHQVN
+593 PADQFSHQVS

-608 GQSKAYLANFTQNQA
+608 GQSKAYLASFTQNQA

-629 AAGSTR
+629 AAGSTL
-635 LSVYPP
+635 LSLYPP
-641 SSKTDALLE
+641 SSKTSALLE
-650 DSANTNWSG
+650 DSTRTNWSG

-673 DSQNSVSYTLDLA
+673 DGQNSVSYTLNLA
-686 AAEDMT
+686 AADH
-692 VNPSAVP
+692 VNL
-699 EN
+699 N

>member
-1 MTFSCSQNHFNAAD
+1 MTSCSQNHSNAAD
-15 SRFCRICGEPLPVQ
+15 SRFCRICGEALPAQ
-29 ASQEPKARELLGW
+29 TSPKAGELLGW
-42 RYQVLSELG
+42 RYKVLSELG

-93 AREAGTL
+93 EREAGTL

-135 TYQEILQT
+135 TYQELSQT
-143 RQPQGQSFSEAEIT
+143 RQHQGQSFSEAEVT
-157 ELLLQLLPVL
+157 DLLLQLLPVL
-167 DYIHTFG
+167 DYIHTAG

-213 QRVAVPVVQPGSI
+213 QRVVAPVVQPIAI
-226 TRLGKVGYAP
+226 TRLGKLGYAP

-265 EPQALFT
+265 EPQTLF

-284 KLSPS
+284 HLSPRL
-289 FTNVLTKMLD
+289 TQVLTKMLD

-316 GKEIEFQPSGQ
+316 GQAIEFQPSGQ

-349 QTSPVLPAAQPN
+349 QTIPVLSAKPN
-361 TPKSAAKPTVRKQSG
+361 TPKPVVKKQAG

-387 IAMVGVGWWAGVKW
+387 IGMIGVGWWAGVKW

-410 PEIIRSTGNQVKPPV
+410 PEIIRSTGNQAKP
-425 KAIAQTQSP
+425 IAQSNSSNPKAP
-434 DFSKSEQSR
+434 DFSQSEQSR
-443 KQQIQKER
+443 KQQIQDR
-451 EQLGIDSPFLVN
+451 QAQLGIDSPFLVN
-463 LVNQAFYT
+463 LVNQSFYAKH
-471 QYPELKGQKLGM
+471 PELNGQKLGT
-483 GAADAQLRTQWDQL
+483 GAADARFRTEWDKL
-497 ALQYL
+497 ALQSL
-502 EQLQGLSSEARSRL
+502 DQLQGLSSEARSRL
-516 GQYTDGDVRDRQA
+516 GQYTAANVRDRQA

-552 FPTVSRQGNLLSQP
+552 FPAVSRQGNLLNQAV
-566 MGQVW
+566 GQVW
-571 QAIAVDKLQALRSG
+571 QAIAVDKLNALRSG

-593 PADQFSHQVN
+593 PADQFSHQVS

-608 GQSKAYLANFTQNQA
+608 GQSKAYLASFTQNQA

-629 AAGSTR
+629 AAGSTL
-635 LSVYPP
+635 LSLYPP
-641 SSKTDALLE
+641 SSKTSALLE
-650 DSANTNWSG
+650 DSTRTNWSG

-673 DSQNSVSYTLDLA
+673 DGQNSVSYTLNLA
-686 AAEDMT
+686 AADH
-692 VNPSAVP
+692 VNL
-699 EN
+699 N

>member
-1 MTFSCSQNHFNAAD
+1 MTSCSQNHSNAAD
-15 SRFCRICGEPLPVQ
+15 SRFCRICGEALPAQ
-29 ASQEPKARELLGW
+29 TSPKAGELLGW
-42 RYQVLSELG
+42 RYKVLSELG

-93 AREAGTL
+93 EREAGTL

-135 TYQEILQT
+135 TYQELSQT
-143 RQPQGQSFSEAEIT
+143 RQHQGQSFSEAEVT

-167 DYIHTFG
+167 DYIHTAG

-213 QRVAVPVVQPGSI
+213 QRVVAPVVQPIAI
-226 TRLGKVGYAP
+226 TRLGKLGYAP

-265 EPQALFT
+265 EPQTLF

-284 KLSPS
+284 HLSPRL
-289 FTNVLTKMLD
+289 TQVLTKMLD

-316 GKEIEFQPSGQ
+316 GQAIEFQPSGQ

-349 QTSPVLPAAQPN
+349 QTIPVLSAKPN
-361 TPKSAAKPTVRKQSG
+361 TPKPVVKKQAG

-387 IAMVGVGWWAGVKW
+387 IGMIGVGWWAGVKW

-410 PEIIRSTGNQVKPPV
+410 PEIIRSTGNQAKP
-425 KAIAQTQSP
+425 IAQSNSSNPKAP
-434 DFSKSEQSR
+434 DFSQSEQSR
-443 KQQIQKER
+443 KQQIQDR
-451 EQLGIDSPFLVN
+451 QAQLGIDSPFLVN
-463 LVNQAFYT
+463 LVNQSFYAEH
-471 QYPELKGQKLGM
+471 PELNGQKLGT
-483 GAADAQLRTQWDQL
+483 GAADARFRTEWDKL
-497 ALQYL
+497 ALQSL
-502 EQLQGLSSEARSRL
+502 DQLQGLSSEARSRL
-516 GQYTDGDVRDRQA
+516 GQYTAANVRDRQA

-552 FPTVSRQGNLLSQP
+552 FPAVSRQGNLLNQAV
-566 MGQVW
+566 GQVW
-571 QAIAVDKLQALRSG
+571 QAIAVDKLNALRSG

-593 PADQFSHQVN
+593 PADQFSHQVS

-608 GQSKAYLANFTQNQA
+608 GQSKAYLASFTQNQA

-629 AAGSTR
+629 AAGSTL

-641 SSKTDALLE
+641 SSKTSALLE
-650 DSANTNWSG
+650 DSTRTNWSG

-673 DSQNSVSYTLDLA
+673 DGQNSVSYTLNLA
-686 AAEDMT
+686 AADH
-692 VNPSAVP
+692 VNL
-699 EN
+699 N